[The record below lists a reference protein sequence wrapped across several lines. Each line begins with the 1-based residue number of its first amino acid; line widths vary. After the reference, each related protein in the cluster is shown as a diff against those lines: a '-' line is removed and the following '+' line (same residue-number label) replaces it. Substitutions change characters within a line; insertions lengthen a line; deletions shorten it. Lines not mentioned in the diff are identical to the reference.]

1 MATTDSD
8 ATSSDAR
15 FGRTRPAALIDFGG
29 WHGSSC
35 QPYLPPPFWS
45 AYRKHH
51 DASGRACL
59 EATGVA
65 QPLTS
70 NPKIFTHI
78 VTLENRCA
86 DFIKVRVCYHGSDTC
101 SGVEVPPRSRKE
113 QMIGVLAMQQFRYDV
128 KEQF

>member
-1 MATTDSD
+1 MFGSNCSLAVVLWLSFAGNLFAQGLTTADLGD
-8 ATSSDAR
+8 
-15 FGRTRPAALIDFGG
+15 
-29 WHGSSC
+29 
-35 QPYLPPPFWS
+35 
-45 AYRKHH
+45 RKHH